1 MLLVTPVEWALP
13 RSGTASL
20 VVGMVSFTM
29 FENTVKDSKMV
40 TPEIIIRCREWSKK
54 VKINLCVGLK
64 KKEKKERERLTDR
77 KSAKGSNGAE
87 RLKKNISQL

>member
-54 VKINLCVGLK
+54 IKVNLCVGLK
-64 KKEKKERERLTDR
+64 RKRKRKEKE
-77 KSAKGSNGAE
+77 
-87 RLKKNISQL
+87 

>member
-1 MLLVTPVEWALP
+1 MSTVLTTLDATMNIIQLKYVP

-40 TPEIIIRCREWSKK
+40 TPEIIIKCRRVE
-54 VKINLCVGLK
+54 
-64 KKEKKERERLTDR
+64 
-77 KSAKGSNGAE
+77 
-87 RLKKNISQL
+87 

>member
-54 VKINLCVGLK
+54 IKNQLVCWFE
-64 KKEKKERERLTDR
+64 KKEKKESERGRGRDRE
-77 KSAKGSNGAE
+77 KMIE
-87 RLKKNISQL
+87 C

>member
-54 VKINLCVGLK
+54 IKNQLVCWFE
-64 KKEKKERERLTDR
+64 KKEKKERER
-77 KSAKGSNGAE
+77 KIE
-87 RLKKNISQL
+87 C